1 MPGAPF
7 LYYGEEL
14 GLPNGT
20 ANNDEAKRTP
30 MPWDD
35 TAGGGFTTGTPWY
48 SFSQGPRAGI
58 SVAAQASA
66 PGSLLSRY
74 RALIRARH
82 ASEAMSLGG
91 LKLLSPTQGSQA
103 MLSFVR
109 TLGEERVLVVHNVT
123 DFTASAGPFDLPG
136 STAEVLFADS
146 NVSTLSK
153 TAGGWQASLP
163 PRATG
168 IWRLK
173 P

>member
-1 MPGAPF
+1 
-7 LYYGEEL
+7 
-14 GLPNGT
+14 
-20 ANNDEAKRTP
+20 
-30 MPWDD
+30 
-35 TAGGGFTTGTPWY
+35 
-48 SFSQGPRAGI
+48 
-58 SVAAQASA
+58 
-66 PGSLLSRY
+66 
-74 RALIRARH
+74 
-82 ASEAMSLGG
+82 
-91 LKLLSPTQGSQA
+91 

-123 DFTASAGPFDLPG
+123 DYTASAGPFDLPG

-168 IWRLK
+168 IWRLT

>member
-1 MPGAPF
+1 M
-7 LYYGEEL
+7 
-14 GLPNGT
+14 
-20 ANNDEAKRTP
+20 
-30 MPWDD
+30 
-35 TAGGGFTTGTPWY
+35 
-48 SFSQGPRAGI
+48 
-58 SVAAQASA
+58 
-66 PGSLLSRY
+66 SR
-74 RALIRARH
+74 
-82 ASEAMSLGG
+82 GG

-123 DFTASAGPFDLPG
+123 EFTASAGPFDLPG